1 MATQPLR
8 IGVVGAGGIGSYY
21 AALASHGGHHVR
33 LLARGAHLDA
43 IRAHGL
49 EFKRPGETFV
59 AKLEATDDGAALR
72 DSEYVIVSVKS
83 YSLTEVAPTLVE
95 AAKAGATILPLL
107 NGVDVAD
114 QLEKLGV
121 PRGAI
126 VGGLIAASI
135 FRTEPGKVERR
146 SPFDRMVIGE
156 LDRPSSERTKRF
168 ADAFAALGVDARVS
182 ENIGLDL
189 WRKFAFIVPMNV
201 ASGLTRG
208 PVGEMLSTERGRALL
223 SGVVGEIAAVSRV
236 AGTPLD
242 EAEENKLR
250 TDVLALP
257 HPTTPS
263 FLADLVRG
271 GPTELDSL
279 VGAVSRMGKKHG
291 VPTPIHDFASTA
303 FEAATNPNRAARQ

>member
-1 MATQPLR
+1 VASGKSLK

-21 AALASHGGHHVR
+21 AALASHFGHQVK

-43 IRAHGL
+43 IRANGL

-59 AKLEATDDGAALR
+59 ARLEATDDGSALR

-83 YSLTEVAPTLVE
+83 YSLDEVAPTLAQ
-95 AAKAGATILPLL
+95 AANAGATIIPLL
-107 NGVDVAD
+107 NGVDVP
-114 QLEKLGV
+114 QRLEKLGV
-121 PRGAI
+121 PRKAI

-156 LDRPSSERTKRF
+156 LDRSSSDRAKRF
-168 ADAFAALGVDARVS
+168 VEAFVAAGVEARVS
-182 ENIGLDL
+182 DDIGLDL
-189 WRKFAFIVPMNV
+189 WRKFSFIVPMNV

-208 PVGEMLSTERGRALL
+208 PVGDMLSTERGRALL
-223 SGVVGEIAAVSRV
+223 SGVVAEIAAVSRV
-236 AGTPLD
+236 AGTPLN
-242 EAEENKLR
+242 EAEETKIR

-271 GPTELDSL
+271 GPTELDLL
-279 VGAVSRMGKKHG
+279 VGAVSRMGAEHG
-291 VPTPIHDFASTA
+291 VPTPIHDFAFTA
-303 FEAATNPNRAARQ
+303 FEAATQPKS

>member
-1 MATQPLR
+1 MASAQPLK

-21 AALASHGGHHVR
+21 AALGAHAGHSVK

-43 IRAHGL
+43 VRATGL
-49 EFKRPGETFV
+49 ELKRPGESFV
-59 AKLEATDDGAALR
+59 ARVEATDDGTALR

-83 YSLTEVAPTLVE
+83 YSLDEVAPTLIG
-95 AAKAGATILPLL
+95 AAQAGATIIPLL
-107 NGVDVAD
+107 NGVDVAER
-114 QLEKLGV
+114 LEKLGV
-121 PRGAI
+121 PRKAI

-156 LDRPSSERTKRF
+156 LDRSSTERTKRF
-168 ADAFAALGVDARVS
+168 VDAFSAAGVEARVS

-189 WRKFAFIVPMNV
+189 WRKFSFIVPMNV

-223 SGVVGEIAAVSRV
+223 SGVVAEIAAVSRV

-242 EAEENKLR
+242 AAEEAKIR

-257 HPTTPS
+257 YSTTPS
-263 FLADLVRG
+263 FLADLVRR
-271 GPTELDSL
+271 GPTELDLL
-279 VGAVSRMGKKHG
+279 VGAVSRMGREHG
-291 VPTPIHDFASTA
+291 VPTPIHDFALTA
-303 FEAATNPNRAARQ
+303 FEAATTPKPAS

>member
-1 MATQPLR
+1 VASQPLK

-21 AALASHGGHHVR
+21 AALAAHAGHHVR

-43 IRAHGL
+43 IRANGL
-49 EFKRPGETFV
+49 KLDRPGETVV
-59 AKLEATDDGAALR
+59 ARLDATDDGSALR
-72 DSEYVIVSVKS
+72 DSEFVIVSVKS
-83 YSLTEVAPTLVE
+83 YSLAEVAPTLIE
-95 AAKAGATILPLL
+95 AAKSGATIIPLL
-107 NGVDVAD
+107 NGVDVAE

-121 PRGAI
+121 PRKAI

-156 LDRPSSERTKRF
+156 LDRSITDRTKRF
-168 ADAFAALGVDARVS
+168 VEAYGAAGVDARVS
-182 ENIGLDL
+182 DDIGLDL
-189 WRKFAFIVPMNV
+189 WRKFSFIVPMNV

-223 SGVVGEIAAVSRV
+223 SGVVAEIAAVSRV

-242 EAEENKLR
+242 DAEEAKIKK
-250 TDVLALP
+250 DVLALP
-257 HPTTPS
+257 YSTTPS

-271 GPTELDSL
+271 GPTELDAL
-279 VGAVSRMGKKHG
+279 VGAVSRMGRAHG
-291 VPTPIHDFASTA
+291 IPTPIHDFAFTA
-303 FEAATNPNRAARQ
+303 FEAATSPKPA